1 MTIFH
6 VTLEV
11 ADPQGA
17 IWEPVQALADTGAT
31 FTKIP
36 RNVLQRLGIVSTAT
50 SEAVIADGR
59 RIQRQLGEARLRI
72 DGQQVP
78 DIVTFGEPGEEPL
91 LGSHTLEAARLAV
104 DPVNQRLISV
114 PIFEMRA

>member
-1 MTIFH
+1 MTVFH

-17 IWEPVQALADTGAT
+17 SWEPVHALADTGAT
-31 FTKIP
+31 FTKVP
-36 RNVLQRLGIVSTAT
+36 REVLDRLGIAPAAT
-50 SEAVIADGR
+50 TEARIADGR
-59 RIQRQLGEARLRI
+59 TIQRQLGEARLRI
-72 DGQQVP
+72 EGRQVP

-104 DPVNQRLISV
+104 DPVNRRLIPV
-114 PIFEMRA
+114 PVFEMPG